1 MATRAF
7 SEFSAATARR
17 TGHIVPFLTATLLV
31 IAWAISGPLA
41 HWSDTW
47 QLVMNTISSAV
58 TFLMVFVIQGSQ
70 NRDTDIINA
79 KLNEIIRCL
88 PEARQEFLNLDDLSE
103 AQLRALRARSFEVD
117 FNLKR
122 ESPSPIYELEHDR
135 FNLKQSCSNRAFSQ
149 IGPGDQPL
157 AQHKESRRA

>member
-1 MATRAF
+1 MREIPSVSRQRSVPTSVTARAF
-7 SEFSAATARR
+7 SRFSAATARR
-17 TGHIVPFLTATLLV
+17 TGHIAPFVIATLLV
-31 IAWAISGPLA
+31 MAWAISGPIA

-79 KLNEIIRCL
+79 KLNEIIRSL

-103 AQLRALRARSFEVD
+103 AQLRAL
-117 FNLKR
+117 NL
-122 ESPSPIYELEHDR
+122 
-135 FNLKQSCSNRAFSQ
+135 AFSR
-149 IGPGDQPL
+149 IGK
-157 AQHKESRRA
+157 AESQA

>member
-1 MATRAF
+1 MKEFASVIRQRTVPTSMAARAF
-7 SEFSAATARR
+7 SNFSAAIARR
-17 TGHIVPFLTATLLV
+17 TGHIAPFMIATLLV

-79 KLNEIIRCL
+79 KLNEIIRSL
-88 PEARQEFLNLDDLSE
+88 PEARQEF
-103 AQLRALRARSFEVD
+103 
-117 FNLKR
+117 
-122 ESPSPIYELEHDR
+122 
-135 FNLKQSCSNRAFSQ
+135 
-149 IGPGDQPL
+149 
-157 AQHKESRRA
+157 